1 MSTITQLICNNFG
14 GIRQKNAVF
23 NSDLITASD
32 IQNVELYYTGTNGG
46 VGIRT
51 MQGNIAVNDS
61 LKNSEKIINI
71 FESIQDEK
79 TYFFVHSESDTEGKF
94 YLYDTSLNT
103 LILKKSGLSITG
115 ISNGFDIAQGWSD
128 LFFFT
133 NGAEMFTLEIGV
145 EDEIVDFNLIDVENE
160 KVIGL
165 GAALFDNRLWI
176 FNKNKLWYSSTS
188 NIYDFSTHS
197 ADFTT
202 SAGKIETLKNITA
215 IHEYLGS
222 LAIFYNNSS
231 ELLSVSDGI
240 FSRSEESPGGCAGIN
255 SLVFHNTDL
264 YFYDDTKKAVFSFK
278 QIVTG
283 EKTLGEN
290 CAIEIQDELR
300 KINTSDLN
308 KIQALSVFITGRNE
322 IWFNIPDD
330 NSNYSNIL
338 IFDCLKGEWT
348 KRKSQKINASA
359 IINNK
364 LFSASNDGCI
374 LEEYNGNDF
383 NGEYIEHY
391 YNFSP
396 LTLGAVNTL
405 KVLAFP
411 PRISLDTTEN
421 SKFYV
426 KYRKNLSVIKK
437 PKIKFIKTKDKL
449 FAQYD
454 VSYYDDSY
462 YPLKTY
468 SKVCKFPSATF
479 KILEIFLYTTEKK
492 QDFSIRN
499 IEFSK
504 IKVKQI

>member
-1 MSTITQLICNNFG
+1 MSTLTQLICNNFG

-32 IQNVELYYTGTNGG
+32 MQNVELYYTGTNGG

-94 YLYDTSLNT
+94 YLYDISLNT
-103 LILKKSGLSITG
+103 LTLKKSGLSITG
-115 ISNGFDIAQGWSD
+115 VSNGFDIAQGWSD

-133 NGAEMFTLEIGV
+133 NGSEMFTLEIGAD
-145 EDEIVDFNLIDVENE
+145 DEIVDLNLTDVENE

-176 FNKNKLWYSSTS
+176 FNKNKLWYSVTS

-231 ELLSVSDGI
+231 ELLSVSNGI

-290 CAIEIQDELR
+290 VAIEIQDELL
-300 KINTSDLN
+300 KINNADLN

-330 NSNYSNIL
+330 NCNYSTIL

-364 LFSASNDGCI
+364 LYSAANDGSI
-374 LEEYNGNDF
+374 LEEYNGDDF
-383 NGEYIEHY
+383 NGEFIEHF

-411 PRISLDTTEN
+411 PRISLDTTKN

-437 PKIKFIKTKDKL
+437 PKIKLIKTKDKL
-449 FAQYD
+449 FAKYD
-454 VSYYDDSY
+454 VDYYDVAH

-468 SKVCKFPSATF
+468 SKICKFPSATF

-492 QDFSIRN
+492 QDFAIRN